1 MMHDGKSGVMVLK
14 EWCSRNCVNISV

>member
-1 MMHDGKSGVMVLK
+1 MHDGKSGVMVLK